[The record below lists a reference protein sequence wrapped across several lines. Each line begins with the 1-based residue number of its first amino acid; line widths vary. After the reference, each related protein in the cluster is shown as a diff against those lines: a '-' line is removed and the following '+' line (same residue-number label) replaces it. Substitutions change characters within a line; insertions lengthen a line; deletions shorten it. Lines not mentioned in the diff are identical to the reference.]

1 MLKEEGKGMKE
12 RKVLKKLMAFTL
24 SLLLGM
30 MSSVSVVQAE
40 EISDAIEENQV
51 EEQLGENEYVLDAD
65 EEDVLKDEEKPEVPS
80 GYKVDLEQ
88 ENEVDL
94 YQDEKEGQ

>member
-1 MLKEEGKGMKE
+1 MKE

-80 GYKVDLEQ
+80 GYKPMKG
-88 ENEVDL
+88 
-94 YQDEKEGQ
+94 EKI